1 MLTRKSISNS
11 TKSRFSIHPAFP
23 IIWGILLILGK
34 SDGVLLVFV
43 AALIHETAHIVAFL
57 AYGERIEKIRLMPF
71 GVSVSLRSAADV
83 TCRKEIFAALAGIAA
98 NLAVG
103 VISFL
108 LRKTENILGADF
120 FAACNFAL
128 AFINLVPVLP
138 LDGGRA
144 LYFFLL
150 KKSTPLAAR
159 RVSIIVSF
167 VFLVPLSVCAVVLVV
182 KTGYNFSL
190 LMICAYLFAYI
201 ALKREI

>member
-43 AALIHETAHIVAFL
+43 AALIHETAHIVAFF

-103 VISFL
+103 GISFL
-108 LRKTENILGADF
+108 LGKTENILGADF
-120 FAACNFAL
+120 FAACNLAL
-128 AFINLVPVLP
+128 AFINLVPVL
-138 LDGGRA
+138 
-144 LYFFLL
+144 
-150 KKSTPLAAR
+150 AR
-159 RVSIIVSF
+159 KVSIIVSF